1 MAIFN
6 NFPYTNFQELNLDW
20 LIEQVKA
27 CNDSV
32 EGIPEAISKEVT
44 EQLSDKNITQLI
56 TDLLAGVDFAINVK
70 APPEPLTKAV
80 GDGETD
86 DTAAIQACIDYAH
99 TNFNRGVIFF
109 PFGNFVSKQLTLYDN
124 ISIVGFSPET
134 TAICLQSE
142 EERPL
147 FTVANN
153 AQGFLSDNIS
163 FNDITLSGNV
173 INRATPAVCFF
184 KYTNIVFNNV
194 EIQDFKRLTSKF
206 AKDLTVNDELPALIF
221 KDTVFNLKTITTT
234 MILTENNARLVGN
247 LILKTSSPSCNITRL
262 IQMPND
268 TGILALDILNINC
281 TFNSRNDIINT
292 NKLNNG
298 YINFSGDVASVS
310 ENFCK
315 NSKINVQIQSKYN
328 SNNVTNGYYE
338 SGDYKYEEFI
348 NQENMSDSISFDNN
362 IFEVN
367 SANPKISGSQSIV
380 LDTPY
385 IQYNKPTA
393 INDYFKKIPYKD
405 IDGNTYQVLV
415 ENGAKPL
422 DDLGKV
428 FTTPQDF
435 GAKGDGITDDS
446 AAFNDFLKFCHNNKI
461 AGYVPEGTY
470 IFNSTVGLTGGQN
483 DVSTSGILSIRGSG
497 PKTTI
502 LKANGSG
509 SQQIFRFEN
518 VKVAN
523 VSDMTLDCNNTTV
536 QTASGDSRTALYIL
550 NPINLD
556 TGYSTYRNLNIIN
569 VGYRAMLNYR
579 NDRGTTER
587 NIFENIY
594 AKSCTENTSE
604 FIEEQPAGF
613 IFADAAYSEFNNC
626 YAEYFNRFTF
636 EFKQTSLYCT
646 MRNCTALNCLN
657 AFYLGQSSGVTS
669 NIHRYDTFEN
679 CNSVYCGS
687 HLIGSGMSFCNI
699 SGYHI
704 RRKELAE
711 TSIQLQ
717 GSSQYNNI
725 HLYNTLISGTGGLIN
740 QPNGTHNNY
749 TIENLS
755 YLSGSDASTSI
766 NLLGS
771 ANMIFIQN
779 SNGTPNGT
787 LTGGTIKLL
796 SSL

>member
-6 NFPYTNFQELNLDW
+6 KFPYTNFQELNLDW

-32 EGIPEAISKEVT
+32 EGIPEAISKEVA

-70 APPEPLTKAV
+70 APPEPLSKAV

-109 PFGNFVSKQLTLYDN
+109 PFGNYVSKQLTLYDN

-173 INRATPAVCFF
+173 ANRATNAACFF
-184 KYTNIVFNNV
+184 KYSNIVFNNV
-194 EIQDFKRLTSKF
+194 EIQDFNRLTSMF
-206 AKDLTVNDELPALIF
+206 AEDLTVNGELPALIF
-221 KDTVFNLKTITTT
+221 KDTVFNLKTITQTS
-234 MILTENNARLVGN
+234 ILTANNARIVGN
-247 LILKTSSPSCNITRL
+247 VIFKTSSPSCNINKI
-262 IQMPND
+262 IQMPDD
-268 TGILALDILNINC
+268 TGIIALDILNINC
-281 TFNSRNDIINT
+281 TFNSTGNIILL
-292 NKLNNG
+292 NKLRKG
-298 YINFSGDVASVS
+298 YINVTGDTSS
-310 ENFCK
+310 INEKFC
-315 NSKINVQIQSKYN
+315 NRTEIDVEIQSKYQT
-328 SNNVTNGYYE
+328 TNAALSRNEYGN
-338 SGDYKYEEFI
+338 YKYEEYSS
-348 NQENMSDSISFDNN
+348 QDNASKSMGFYN
-362 IFEVN
+362 DIFEVN
-367 SANPKISGSQSIV
+367 SANPKISGSGSIV
-380 LDTPY
+380 LDTPF
-385 IQYNKPTA
+385 IQYNKPTI
-393 INDYFKKIPYKD
+393 INDYFKKIPFKD
-405 IDGNTYQVLV
+405 TDGNTYQVLV
-415 ENGAKPL
+415 ENGEKPL
-422 DDLGKV
+422 DDLGKIY
-428 FTTPQDF
+428 TTPQDF
-435 GAKGDGITDDS
+435 GAKGDGVTDDS
-446 AAFNDFLKFCHNNKI
+446 AAFNEFLKFCHNNKI

-483 DVSTSGILSIRGSG
+483 DISTNGILSISGSG

-509 SQQIFRFEN
+509 SQQILRFEN
-518 VKVAN
+518 IKVSN
-523 VSDMTLDCNNTTV
+523 VSDMTLDCNNSTV

-556 TGYSTYRNLNIIN
+556 TGYSVYRNLNIIN

-579 NDRGTTER
+579 NDRGTTAR

-594 AKSCTENTSE
+594 AKSCTANTSE

-613 IFADAAYSEFNNC
+613 ILADAAYSEFNNC

-646 MRNCTALNCLN
+646 MRNCTAFNCLN
-657 AFYLGQSSGVTS
+657 AFYLGQSSGDTV

-704 RRKELAE
+704 RRSELAE

-725 HLYNTLISGTGGLIN
+725 HLYNALISGTAGLIN
-740 QPNGTHNNY
+740 QPDGTHNNY
-749 TIENLS
+749 TIENVG
-755 YLSGSDASTSI
+755 YLSGADASTSI

-771 ANMIFIQN
+771 NNMIFIQN
-779 SNGTPNGT
+779 SNSAPGGT
-787 LTGGTIKLL
+787 LTGGTLKLL

>member
-6 NFPYTNFQELNLDW
+6 KFPYTNFQELNLDW
-20 LIEQVKA
+20 LIEKVKA

-32 EGIPEAISKEVT
+32 EDIPNAISKEVAD
-44 EQLSDKNITQLI
+44 QLSDKNITQLI
-56 TDLLAGVDFAINVK
+56 TDMLAGVDFAINVK
-70 APPEPLTKAV
+70 APPEPLNKAI

-109 PFGNFVSKQLTLYDN
+109 PFGNYVSKQLTLYDN

-142 EERPL
+142 EERSL

-173 INRATPAVCFF
+173 INRATSAVCFF

-194 EIQDFKRLTSKF
+194 EIQDFNRLTSSF
-206 AKDLTVNDELPALIF
+206 AEDLTVNGELPALIF
-221 KDTVFNLKTITTT
+221 NDTVFNLKTITTT
-234 MILTENNARLVGN
+234 SILLGNNARIVGN
-247 LILKTSSPSCNITRL
+247 IIFKTSSPSCNI
-262 IQMPND
+262 IKIVSMPD
-268 TGILALDILNINC
+268 ETGIIALDILNINC
-281 TFNSRNDIINT
+281 TFSRGNIIQL
-292 NKLNNG
+292 NKLRTG
-298 YINFSGDVASVS
+298 YINVTGDTSSVN
-310 ENFCK
+310 ENFC
-315 NSKINVQIQSKYN
+315 NRSEIDISIQSKYQ
-328 SNNVTNGYYE
+328 STNVAISCNEYGNT
-338 SGDYKYEEFI
+338 KYEEYSEQD
-348 NQENMSDSISFDNN
+348 NASKSISFYNDT
-362 IFEVN
+362 FEVQ
-367 SANPKISGSQSIV
+367 SANPKISGSVSIV
-380 LDTPY
+380 LDTPF
-385 IQYNKPTA
+385 IQYNKPSV
-393 INDYFKKIPYKD
+393 INDYFKKIPLKD
-405 IDGNTYQVLV
+405 TSGNEYEVLV
-415 ENGAKPL
+415 ENGEKPL

-435 GAKGDGITDDS
+435 GAKGDGVTDDS

-497 PKTTI
+497 AKTTI

-556 TGYSTYRNLNIIN
+556 TGYSVYRNLNIIN

-579 NDRGTTER
+579 NDRGTTAR

-594 AKSCTENTSE
+594 AKSCTANTSE

-613 IFADAAYSEFNNC
+613 ILADAAYSEFNNC
-626 YAEYFNRFTF
+626 YAEFFNRFTF

-646 MRNCTALNCLN
+646 MRNCTAFNCLN
-657 AFYLGQSSGVTS
+657 AFYLGQSSGVTA

-704 RRKELAE
+704 RRSELAE

-725 HLYNTLISGTGGLIN
+725 HLYNALISGAGGLIN
-740 QPNGTHNNY
+740 QPDGTHNNY
-749 TIENLS
+749 TIENVG

-771 ANMIFIQN
+771 YNMIFIQN
-779 SNGTPNGT
+779 CNGAPGGT
-787 LTGGTIKLL
+787 LTGGSLKLL

>member
-1 MAIFN
+1 MALFN
-6 NFPYTNFQELNLDW
+6 KFPYTDFHELNLDW
-20 LIEQVKA
+20 LIEQVKS

-32 EGIPEAISKEVT
+32 EGIPEAISKEVA

-70 APPEPLTKAV
+70 APPKPLTKAV

-109 PFGNFVSKQLTLYDN
+109 PFGNYVSKQLTLYDN
-124 ISIVGFSPET
+124 ISIVGFSPDT

-142 EERPL
+142 EEQPL
-147 FTVANN
+147 FTVAEN

-184 KYTNIVFNNV
+184 KYSNIVFNNV
-194 EIQDFKRLTSKF
+194 EIQDFNRLTSIF
-206 AKDLTVNDELPALIF
+206 AEDLTVNGELPALIF
-221 KDTVFNLKTITTT
+221 NDTVFNLKTVIETS
-234 MILTENNARLVGN
+234 IIINNNAKIVGN
-247 LILKTSSPSCNITRL
+247 VIFKTSAQNCEISKL
-262 IQMPND
+262 INMPGD
-268 TGILALDILNINC
+268 TGVLTLDILNINAV
-281 TFNSRNDIINT
+281 FGRRRVINIPT
-292 NKLNNG
+292 LKNG
-298 YINFSGDVASVS
+298 YINIHGEVSSISSEFCSNLNVHFQIESV
-310 ENFCK
+310 F
-315 NSKINVQIQSKYN
+315 N
-328 SNNVTNGYYE
+328 SNSVTQGWYE
-338 SGDYKYEEFI
+338 AGDYKNEEYAKQK
-348 NQENMSDSISFDNN
+348 NLSKAVSFKND

-367 SANPKISGSQSIV
+367 SANPKISGSESIV
-380 LDTPY
+380 FDTPY
-385 IQYNKPTA
+385 IQYRNPSV
-393 INDYFKKIPYKD
+393 INDYFKKIPFKD
-405 IDGNTYQVLV
+405 TSGNEYQVLV

-422 DDLGKV
+422 DDLGKIY
-428 FTTPQDF
+428 TTPQDF
-435 GAKGDGITDDS
+435 GAKGDGVTDDS

-483 DVSTSGILSIRGSG
+483 NVSTSGILSIRGSG
-497 PKTTI
+497 SKTTI

-536 QTASGDSRTALYIL
+536 QTASEDSRTALYIL

-556 TGYSTYRNLNIIN
+556 TGYSVYRNLNIIN

-579 NDRGTTER
+579 NDRGTTSR

-594 AKSCTENTSE
+594 AKSCTANTNE

-613 IFADAAYSEFNNC
+613 ILADAAYSEFNNC

-646 MRNCTALNCLN
+646 MRNCTAFNCLN
-657 AFYLGQSSGVTS
+657 AFYLGQSSGVTA

-679 CNSVYCGS
+679 CNSIFCGS

-725 HLYNTLISGTGGLIN
+725 HLYNALISGTGGLIN
-740 QPNGTHNNY
+740 QPDGTHNNY
-749 TIENLS
+749 TIENVG

-771 ANMIFIQN
+771 SNMIFIQN

-787 LTGGTIKLL
+787 LTGGTLKLL
-796 SSL
+796 RSL

>member
-1 MAIFN
+1 MALFN
-6 NFPYTNFQELNLDW
+6 KFPYTNFNELNLDW
-20 LIEQVKA
+20 IIEQVKS

-32 EGIPEAISKEVT
+32 EGIPEAISKEVS

-70 APPEPLTKAV
+70 VPPEPLTQAV
-80 GDGETD
+80 GDGVTD

-109 PFGNFVSKQLTLYDN
+109 PFGNYVSKQLTLYDN

-134 TAICLQSE
+134 TAIFLNSE
-142 EERPL
+142 EEKPL

-163 FNDITLSGNV
+163 FNNITISGNV
-173 INRATPAVCFF
+173 ANRATSAVCFF
-184 KYTNIVFNNV
+184 RYSNIVFNNV
-194 EIQDFKRLTSKF
+194 EIQDFDKLTSLF
-206 AKDLTVNDELPALIF
+206 SEDLTVNDSLPALIF
-221 KDTVFNLKTITTT
+221 KDTVFNLKTTRTTN
-234 MILTENNARLVGN
+234 IINKNNAKIVGN
-247 LILKTSSPSCNITRL
+247 IIFKTSAPDCL
-262 IQMPND
+262 ISSLINMRGDN
-268 TGILALDILNINC
+268 GLIAIEILNINAI
-281 TFNSRNDIINT
+281 FDNKGDIIT
-292 NKLNNG
+292 VSKLLNG
-298 YINFSGDVASVS
+298 YIHFSGDISTVDDS
-310 ENFCK
+310 FCTNLK
-315 NSKINVQIQSKYN
+315 IQTIIDSKS
-328 SNNVTNGYYE
+328 VTNYTSDYWSEEGA
-338 SGDYKYEEFI
+338 YKYEVY
-348 NQENMSDSISFDNN
+348 NDYENASASLKLKNETFKVESATPTITGTDSVF
-362 IFEVN
+362 
-367 SANPKISGSQSIV
+367 
-380 LDTPY
+380 LDTPH
-385 IQYNKPTA
+385 IKYNKPTV
-393 INDYFKKIPYKD
+393 INEYFKKVPFKD
-405 IDGNTYQVLV
+405 TEGNEYQVLV
-415 ENGAKPL
+415 ENGEKPL
-422 DDLGKV
+422 NDLGKTE
-428 FTTPQDF
+428 TTPQDF
-435 GAKGDGITDDS
+435 GARGDGVTDDS

-470 IFNSTVGLTGGQN
+470 LFNSTVGLTGGQN
-483 DVSTSGILSIRGSG
+483 DVSTSGLLSIRGSG
-497 PKTTI
+497 QKTTI
-502 LKANGSG
+502 LKANGVG
-509 SQQIFRFEN
+509 SQQILRFEN

-556 TGYSTYRNLNIIN
+556 TGYSVYRNLNIIN

-579 NDRGTTER
+579 NDRGTTSR

-594 AKSCTENTSE
+594 AKSCTANTSE

-613 IFADAAYSEFNNC
+613 ILADAAYSEFNNC

-646 MRNCTALNCLN
+646 MRNCTAFNCLN
-657 AFYLGQSSGVTS
+657 AFYLGQSSGVTE
-669 NIHRYDTFEN
+669 NIHRYDIFEN

-704 RRKELAE
+704 RRTGISE

-717 GSSQYNNI
+717 GKSQYNNI
-725 HLYNTLISGTGGLIN
+725 HLYNALISGTGGLIN
-740 QPNGTHNNY
+740 QPDGTHNNY
-749 TIENLS
+749 TIENIG
-755 YLSGSDASTSI
+755 YLSGADASTSI

-771 ANMIFIQN
+771 ANMIFIHN

-787 LTGGTIKLL
+787 LTGGTLKLL

>member
-6 NFPYTNFQELNLDW
+6 KFPYTNFQELNLDW
-20 LIEQVKA
+20 IIEKVKA

-32 EGIPEAISKEVT
+32 ENIPDAISKEVT
-44 EQLSDKNITQLI
+44 AQLSDKNITQLI

-70 APPEPLTKAV
+70 APPEPLNKAI
-80 GDGETD
+80 GDGVTD

-109 PFGNFVSKQLTLYDN
+109 PFGNYVSKHLTLYDN

-134 TAICLQSE
+134 TAICIHSE
-142 EERPL
+142 EEKPL
-147 FTVANN
+147 FTVSNN
-153 AQGFLSDNIS
+153 EQGFLSDNIS

-194 EIQDFKRLTSKF
+194 EIQDFNRLTTSF
-206 AKDLTVNDELPALIF
+206 AEDLTVNGELPALIF

-234 MILTENNARLVGN
+234 SIILNNNAKIVGN
-247 LILKTSSPSCNITRL
+247 IIFKTSAPSCNIFRIL
-262 IQMPND
+262 QMPGA
-268 TGILALDILNINC
+268 TGVIALDILNINC
-281 TFNSRNDIINT
+281 TFNETGNIIRV

-298 YINFSGDVASVS
+298 YIHFAGELSSVN
-310 ENFCK
+310 ENFCH
-315 NSKINVQIQSKYN
+315 NSNVNVQIESKYN
-328 SNNVTNGYYE
+328 SNIAENYFE
-338 SGDYKYEEFI
+338 SGNYKEEQYTEQIISSI
-348 NQENMSDSISFDNN
+348 NLYCQNN
-362 IFEVN
+362 IFEVEAA
-367 SANPKISGSQSIV
+367 SPKISGSDSVI
-380 LDTPY
+380 LNTPY
-385 IQYNKPTA
+385 IQYNKPA
-393 INDYFKKIPYKD
+393 VINDYFKKVPYKD
-405 IDGNTYQVLV
+405 TDGNTYQVLV

-422 DDLGKV
+422 DDLGKI

-435 GAKGDGITDDS
+435 GAKGDGVTDDS
-446 AAFNDFLKFCHNNKI
+446 AAFNEFLKFCHNNKI
-461 AGYVPEGTY
+461 AGYVPEGIY

-523 VSDMTLDCNNTTV
+523 VSDMTLDCNNSTV

-556 TGYSTYRNLNIIN
+556 TGYSVYRNLNIIN

-579 NDRGTTER
+579 NDRGTTAR

-594 AKSCTENTSE
+594 AKSCTANTSE

-613 IFADAAYSEFNNC
+613 ILADAAYSEFNNC

-636 EFKQTSLYCT
+636 EFKQTSLYCS
-646 MRNCTALNCLN
+646 MRNCTAFNCLN
-657 AFYLGQSSGVTS
+657 AFYLGQSSGVTA

-704 RRKELAE
+704 RRSELAE
-711 TSIQLQ
+711 TSVQLQ

-725 HLYNTLISGTGGLIN
+725 HLYNALISGTGSLIN
-740 QPNGTHNNY
+740 QPDGTHNNY
-749 TIENLS
+749 TIENVG
-755 YLSGSDASTSI
+755 YLSGTDASTSI

-787 LTGGTIKLL
+787 LTGGTLKLL

>member
-6 NFPYTNFQELNLDW
+6 KFPYTNFQELNLDW

-32 EGIPEAISKEVT
+32 DGIPKEISKEVA

-99 TNFNRGVIFF
+99 TNFNRGIIFF
-109 PFGNFVSKQLTLYDN
+109 PFGNYVSKQLTLYDN

-147 FTVANN
+147 FTVENN

-194 EIQDFKRLTSKF
+194 EIQDFNRLTSLF
-206 AKDLTVNDELPALIF
+206 AEDLTVNGELPALIF
-221 KDTVFNLKTITTT
+221 NYTVFNLKTVTTT
-234 MILTENNARLVGN
+234 SILIGNNARLVGN
-247 LILKTSSPSCNITRL
+247 IIFKTSSPSCNIIKI
-262 IQMPND
+262 IQLPDD
-268 TGILALDILNINC
+268 TGIIALDILNINC
-281 TFNSRNDIINT
+281 TFNKSGYIIQL
-292 NKLNNG
+292 NKLRTG
-298 YINFSGDVASVS
+298 YINVRGDISS
-310 ENFCK
+310 INENFCNRPEIDVK
-315 NSKINVQIQSKYN
+315 IQSKYL
-328 SNNVTNGYYE
+328 STNTALSYNEYGNT
-338 SGDYKYEEFI
+338 KYEEY
-348 NQENMSDSISFDNN
+348 SDQTNGSTSMGFYND
-362 IFEVN
+362 IFELQSV
-367 SANPKISGSQSIV
+367 NPKISGSESIV

-385 IQYNKPTA
+385 VQYNKPSI
-393 INDYFKKIPYKD
+393 INDYFKKVPYKD

-415 ENGAKPL
+415 ENGKKPL
-422 DDLGKV
+422 DDLGKIY
-428 FTTPQDF
+428 TTPQDF
-435 GAKGDGITDDS
+435 GAKGDGVTDDS

-461 AGYVPEGTY
+461 AGYVPEGAY

-497 PKTTI
+497 AKTTI

-556 TGYSTYRNLNIIN
+556 TGNSVYRNLNIIN

-579 NDRGTTER
+579 NDRGTTTR

-594 AKSCTENTSE
+594 AKSCTTNTSE

-613 IFADAAYSEFNNC
+613 ILADAAYSEFNNC

-646 MRNCTALNCLN
+646 MRNCTAFNCLN
-657 AFYLGQSSGVTS
+657 AFYLGQSSGVTA

-679 CNSVYCGS
+679 CNSIYCGS

-704 RRKELAE
+704 RRSELAE

-740 QPNGTHNNY
+740 QPDGMHNNY
-749 TIENLS
+749 TIENVG
-755 YLSGSDASTSI
+755 YLSGADASTSI

-771 ANMIFIQN
+771 YNMIFIQN

-787 LTGGTIKLL
+787 LTGGTLKLL

>member
-6 NFPYTNFQELNLDW
+6 KFPYTNFQELNLDW
-20 LIEQVKA
+20 LIEKVKA

-70 APPEPLTKAV
+70 APPEPLNKAM
-80 GDGETD
+80 GDGVTD

-109 PFGNFVSKQLTLYDN
+109 PFGNYVSNQLTLYDN

-147 FTVANN
+147 FTVADNE
-153 AQGFLSDNIS
+153 QGFLSDNIS

-173 INRATPAVCFF
+173 VNRATSAVCFF

-194 EIQDFKRLTSKF
+194 EIQDFNDLTSSF
-206 AKDLTVNDELPALIF
+206 AKDLTVNGELPALIF
-221 KDTVFNLKTITTT
+221 NDTVFNLKTITTT
-234 MILTENNARLVGN
+234 SIVSANNVRLVGN
-247 LILKTSSPSCNITRL
+247 IILKTSSPSCKIIKL
-262 IQMPND
+262 IQMPDD
-268 TGILALDILNINC
+268 TGIMALDILNINC
-281 TFNSRNDIINT
+281 TFNSGNIIRLK
-292 NKLNNG
+292 KLNTG
-298 YINFSGDVASVS
+298 YINVTGDTSSITS
-310 ENFCK
+310 EFCDIEGIDVK
-315 NSKINVQIQSKYN
+315 IQSKHQ
-328 SNNVTNGYYE
+328 STNVSE
-338 SGDYKYEEFI
+338 SLEEYGIAKFEEFSS
-348 NQENMSDSISFDNN
+348 QENSSTNMCFYND
-362 IFEVN
+362 IFEVQ
-367 SANPKISGSQSIV
+367 SKNPKISGSVSVVI
-380 LDTPY
+380 DTPF
-385 IQYNKPTA
+385 IQYNKPTV
-393 INDYFKKIPYKD
+393 INDYFKKVPYKD
-405 IDGNTYQVLV
+405 TDGNTYQVLV
-415 ENGAKPL
+415 ENGKKPL
-422 DDLGKV
+422 DDLGKIY
-428 FTTPQDF
+428 TTPQDF
-435 GAKGDGITDDS
+435 GAKGDGVTDDS
-446 AAFNDFLKFCHNNKI
+446 AAFNDFLKFCYNNKI
-461 AGYVPEGTY
+461 AGYVPEGSY

-497 PKTTI
+497 QKTTI

-509 SQQIFRFEN
+509 SQQILRFEN
-518 VKVAN
+518 IKVAN

-556 TGYSTYRNLNIIN
+556 TGQSIYRNLNIIN

-579 NDRGTTER
+579 NDNGQTTN

-594 AKSCTENTSE
+594 AKSCTTDASD

-613 IFADAAYSEFNNC
+613 ILADAAYSEFNNC

-636 EFKQTSLYCT
+636 EFKQTSLYCK
-646 MRNCTALNCLN
+646 MRNCTTFNCLN
-657 AFYLGQSSGVTS
+657 AFYLGQSSGVTK
-669 NIHRYDTFEN
+669 NIHRYDSFEN
-679 CNSVYCGS
+679 CNSVFCGS
-687 HLIGSGMSFCNI
+687 YLIGSGMSFCNI

-704 RRKELAE
+704 RRSELAE
-711 TSIQLQ
+711 TSVQLQ
-717 GSSQYNNI
+717 GTSQYNNI
-725 HLYNTLISGTGGLIN
+725 HLYNASISGAGGLIN
-740 QPNGTHNNY
+740 QTNGTHNNY
-749 TIENLS
+749 TIENLG

-787 LTGGTIKLL
+787 ITGGTLKML

>member
-6 NFPYTNFQELNLDW
+6 KFPYTNFQELNLDW

-32 EGIPEAISKEVT
+32 EGIPEAISKEVA

-70 APPEPLTKAV
+70 APPEPLSKAV

-109 PFGNFVSKQLTLYDN
+109 PFGNYVSKQLTLYDN

-173 INRATPAVCFF
+173 ANRATNAACFF
-184 KYTNIVFNNV
+184 KYSNIVFNNV
-194 EIQDFKRLTSKF
+194 EIQDFNRLTSMF
-206 AKDLTVNDELPALIF
+206 AEDLTVNGELPALIF
-221 KDTVFNLKTITTT
+221 KDTVFNLKTITQTS
-234 MILTENNARLVGN
+234 ILTANNARIVGN
-247 LILKTSSPSCNITRL
+247 VIFKTSSPSCNINKI
-262 IQMPND
+262 IQMPDD
-268 TGILALDILNINC
+268 TGIIALDILNINC
-281 TFNSRNDIINT
+281 TFNSTGNIILL
-292 NKLNNG
+292 NKLRKG
-298 YINFSGDVASVS
+298 YINVTGDTSS
-310 ENFCK
+310 INEKFC
-315 NSKINVQIQSKYN
+315 NRTEIDVEIQSKYQT
-328 SNNVTNGYYE
+328 TNAALSRNEYGNC
-338 SGDYKYEEFI
+338 KYEEYSS
-348 NQENMSDSISFDNN
+348 QDNASKSMGFYN
-362 IFEVN
+362 DIFEVN
-367 SANPKISGSQSIV
+367 SANPKISGSGSIV
-380 LDTPY
+380 LDTPF
-385 IQYNKPTA
+385 IQYNKPTI
-393 INDYFKKIPYKD
+393 INDYFKKIPFKD
-405 IDGNTYQVLV
+405 TDGNTYQVLV
-415 ENGAKPL
+415 ENGEKPL
-422 DDLGKV
+422 DDLGKIY
-428 FTTPQDF
+428 TTPQDF
-435 GAKGDGITDDS
+435 GAKGDGVTDDS
-446 AAFNDFLKFCHNNKI
+446 AAFNEFLKFCHNNKI

-483 DVSTSGILSIRGSG
+483 DISTNGILSISGSG

-509 SQQIFRFEN
+509 SQQILRFEN
-518 VKVAN
+518 IKVSN
-523 VSDMTLDCNNTTV
+523 VSDMTLDCNNSTV

-556 TGYSTYRNLNIIN
+556 TGYSVYRNLNIIN

-579 NDRGTTER
+579 NDRGTTAR

-594 AKSCTENTSE
+594 AKSCTANTSE

-613 IFADAAYSEFNNC
+613 ILADAAYSEFNNC

-646 MRNCTALNCLN
+646 MRNCTAFNCLN
-657 AFYLGQSSGVTS
+657 AFYLGQSSGDTV

-704 RRKELAE
+704 RRSELAE

-725 HLYNTLISGTGGLIN
+725 HLYNALISGTAGLIN
-740 QPNGTHNNY
+740 QPDGTHNNY
-749 TIENLS
+749 TIENVG
-755 YLSGSDASTSI
+755 YLSGADASTSI

-771 ANMIFIQN
+771 NNMIFIQN
-779 SNGTPNGT
+779 SNSAPGGT
-787 LTGGTIKLL
+787 LTGGTLKLL

>member
-6 NFPYTNFQELNLDW
+6 KFPYTNFQELNLDW
-20 LIEQVKA
+20 LIEKVKA

-32 EGIPEAISKEVT
+32 EDIPNAISKEVT
-44 EQLSDKNITQLI
+44 AQLSDKNITQLI

-109 PFGNFVSKQLTLYDN
+109 PFGNYVSKQLTLYDN

-142 EERPL
+142 EEKPL
-147 FTVANN
+147 FNVANN
-153 AQGFLSDNIS
+153 EQGFLSDNIS

-173 INRATPAVCFF
+173 INRATAAVCFF
-184 KYTNIVFNNV
+184 KYTNIIFNNV
-194 EIQDFKRLTSKF
+194 EIQDFNRLTSSF
-206 AKDLTVNDELPALIF
+206 DEDLSVNGELPALIF
-221 KDTVFNLKTITTT
+221 KDTVFNLKTITR
-234 MILTENNARLVGN
+234 MSILTGNNARLVGN
-247 LILKTSSPSCNITRL
+247 IIFKTSSSSCNI
-262 IQMPND
+262 IKIIMMPD
-268 TGILALDILNINC
+268 ETGILALDILNINC
-281 TFNSRNDIINT
+281 TFNSSGNIIQV
-292 NKLNNG
+292 NKLKTG
-298 YINFSGDVASVS
+298 YINVTGNTSSLN
-310 ENFCK
+310 EKFCNRK
-315 NSKINVQIQSKYN
+315 EINIKIQSKYQ
-328 SNNVTNGYYE
+328 SNTVANGDYE
-338 SGDYKYEEFI
+338 YGNYKYEEYSS
-348 NQENMSDSISFDNN
+348 QENMSTNMSFYND

-367 SANPKISGSQSIV
+367 SSSPKISGSDSVV
-380 LDTPY
+380 LNTPI
-385 IQYNKPTA
+385 IQYNKPA
-393 INDYFKKIPYKD
+393 VINDYFKKVPYKD
-405 IDGNTYQVLV
+405 TDGNTYQVLV
-415 ENGAKPL
+415 ENGKKPL
-422 DDLGKV
+422 DDLGKI

-435 GAKGDGITDDS
+435 GAKGDGVTDDS

-497 PKTTI
+497 QKTTI

-523 VSDMTLDCNNTTV
+523 VSDMTLDCNNSTV

-579 NDRGTTER
+579 NDRGTTAR

-594 AKSCTENTSE
+594 AKSCTADTSE

-613 IFADAAYSEFNNC
+613 ILADAAYSEFNNC

-646 MRNCTALNCLN
+646 MRNCTAFNCLN
-657 AFYLGQSSGVTS
+657 AFYLGQSNGVTA

-699 SGYHI
+699 TGYHI
-704 RRKELAE
+704 RRKELSE

-740 QPNGTHNNY
+740 QPDGTHNNY
-749 TIENLS
+749 TIENVV

-771 ANMIFIQN
+771 YNMIFIQN

-787 LTGGTIKLL
+787 LTGGTLKML

>member
-6 NFPYTNFQELNLDW
+6 KFPYTNFQELNLDW
-20 LIEQVKA
+20 LIEKVEA

-32 EGIPEAISKEVT
+32 EDIPNAISKEVT
-44 EQLSDKNITQLI
+44 AQLSDKNITQLI

-70 APPEPLTKAV
+70 APPEPLNKAV
-80 GDGETD
+80 GDGKTD

-109 PFGNFVSKQLTLYDN
+109 PFGNYVSKQLTLYDN

-142 EERPL
+142 EEYPL

-153 AQGFLSDNIS
+153 EQGFLSDNIS
-163 FNDITLSGNV
+163 FNNITLSGNV
-173 INRATPAVCFF
+173 INRATAAVCFF
-184 KYTNIVFNNV
+184 KYTNIVFSNV
-194 EIQDFKRLTSKF
+194 EIQDFNELTSSF
-206 AKDLTVNDELPALIF
+206 AEDLSVNGELPALIF
-221 KDTVFNLKTITTT
+221 KDTVFNLKTIKTLS
-234 MILTENNARLVGN
+234 IISKNNAKIVGN
-247 LILKTSSPSCNITRL
+247 IILKTSAPNCEISKLISMPSE
-262 IQMPND
+262 
-268 TGILALDILNINC
+268 TGILAIDILNINC
-281 TFNSRNDIINT
+281 HFYERGRIIRV
-292 NKLNNG
+292 NKLENG
-298 YINFSGDVASVS
+298 YINFYGDVSSVDD
-310 ENFCK
+310 NFCS
-315 NSKINVQIQSKYN
+315 NLLINLHIQSKTE
-328 SNNVTNGYYE
+328 SINVTNGCYE
-338 SGDYKYEEFI
+338 NGDCKNEAYTEQINDSGSMAF
-348 NQENMSDSISFDNN
+348 NN
-362 IFEVN
+362 DIFTVN
-367 SANPKISGSQSIV
+367 SANPTINGSDSIV
-380 LDTPY
+380 LNTPV
-385 IQYNKPTA
+385 IQYNKPA
-393 INDYFKKIPYKD
+393 VINEYFKKVPYKD
-405 IDGNTYQVLV
+405 TDGNTYQVLV
-415 ENGAKPL
+415 ENGEKPL
-422 DDLGKV
+422 DDLGKIY
-428 FTTPQDF
+428 TTPQDF
-435 GAKGDGITDDS
+435 GAKGDGVTDDS

-497 PKTTI
+497 QKTTI

-509 SQQIFRFEN
+509 SQQILRFEN
-518 VKVAN
+518 IKVAN
-523 VSDMTLDCNNTTV
+523 VSDMTLDCNNSTV

-556 TGYSTYRNLNIIN
+556 TGYSVYRNLNIIN

-594 AKSCTENTSE
+594 AKSCTANTSE

-613 IFADAAYSEFNNC
+613 ILADAAFSEFNNC

-646 MRNCTALNCLN
+646 MRNCTAFNCLN
-657 AFYLGQSSGVTS
+657 AFYLGQSSGVTA

-679 CNSVYCGS
+679 CNSIFCGS
-687 HLIGSGMSFCNI
+687 YLIGSGMSFCNI

-704 RRKELAE
+704 RRSELSE

-725 HLYNTLISGTGGLIN
+725 HLYNALISGTGGLIN
-740 QPNGTHNNY
+740 QLDGMHNNY
-749 TIENLS
+749 TIENVG

-766 NLLGS
+766 NLLGA

-787 LTGGTIKLL
+787 LTGGTLKLL

>member
-6 NFPYTNFQELNLDW
+6 KFPYTNFQELNLDW

-32 EGIPEAISKEVT
+32 EGIPEAISKEVA

-80 GDGETD
+80 GDGITD

-99 TNFNRGVIFF
+99 ENFNRGVIFF
-109 PFGNFVSKQLTLYDN
+109 PFGNYVSKQLTLYDN

-194 EIQDFKRLTSKF
+194 EIQDFNRLTSSF
-206 AKDLTVNDELPALIF
+206 AEDLTVNGELPALIF
-221 KDTVFNLKTITTT
+221 NDTVFNLKTITTSS
-234 MILTENNARLVGN
+234 ILYNNNARLVGN
-247 LILKTSSPSCNITRL
+247 IILKTSSPSCNIIKLVR
-262 IQMPND
+262 MPND
-268 TGILALDILNINC
+268 TGIIALDILNINC
-281 TFNSRNDIINT
+281 TFSESDNIIQL
-292 NKLNNG
+292 NKLRKG
-298 YINFSGDVASVS
+298 YINVRGDTSS
-310 ENFCK
+310 INENFC
-315 NSKINVQIQSKYN
+315 NRTEINVSIQSKYQT
-328 SNNVTNGYYE
+328 TNTALNYNEYGNE
-338 SGDYKYEEFI
+338 KYEEYSV
-348 NQENMSDSISFDNN
+348 QENASTSMSFFND
-362 IFEVN
+362 IFEVK
-367 SANPKISGSQSIV
+367 SSNPKISGSGSIV

-385 IQYNKPTA
+385 VQYNQPTV
-393 INDYFKKIPYKD
+393 INDYFKKIPFKD
-405 IDGNTYQVLV
+405 TSGNEYQVLV

-422 DDLGKV
+422 DDLGKIY
-428 FTTPQDF
+428 TTPQDF
-435 GAKGDGITDDS
+435 GAKGDGVKDDS

-461 AGYVPEGTY
+461 AGYVPEGVY

-483 DVSTSGILSIRGSG
+483 DVSTSGITSIRGSG
-497 PKTTI
+497 SKTTI

-509 SQQIFRFEN
+509 SQQILRFEN
-518 VKVAN
+518 IKVAN

-556 TGYSTYRNLNIIN
+556 TGYSVYRNLNIIN

-579 NDRGTTER
+579 NDRGTTSR

-594 AKSCTENTSE
+594 AKSCTADTSQ

-613 IFADAAYSEFNNC
+613 ILADAAYSEFNNC

-646 MRNCTALNCLN
+646 MRNCTAFNCLN
-657 AFYLGQSSGVTS
+657 AFYLGQSSGTTA

-740 QPNGTHNNY
+740 QPDGTHNNY
-749 TIENLS
+749 TIENLG
-755 YLSGSDASTSI
+755 YLSGADASTSI
-766 NLLGS
+766 NLIGS
-771 ANMIFIQN
+771 NNMIFIQN

-787 LTGGTIKLL
+787 LTGGTLKLL